1 MRKMRVK
8 AEMGLRH
15 VMYYIEKN
23 QDLLKNR
30 YHNIDFIEPFAKK
43 KDDVVYFWLYSYFN
57 QINFVLFN
65 LI

>member
-30 YHNIDFIEPFAKK
+30 YHNTDFIEPFAKK
-43 KDDVVYFWLYSYFN
+43 KDDVVYF
-57 QINFVLFN
+57 
-65 LI
+65 